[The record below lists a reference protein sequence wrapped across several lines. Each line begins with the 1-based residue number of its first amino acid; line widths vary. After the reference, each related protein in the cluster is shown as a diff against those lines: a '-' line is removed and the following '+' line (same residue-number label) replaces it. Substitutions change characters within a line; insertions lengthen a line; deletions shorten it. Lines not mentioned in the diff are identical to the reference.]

1 MKSTELLSQVR
12 SITLADLDVLNVR
25 FVSLSDQQLKWK
37 SNESSWSIQ
46 EVFAHLNKFA
56 IYYHDTF
63 KKCILKTRF
72 KTPSENFISSPLGR
86 SAWASMKLGNAYNV
100 KRKFKAQRLN
110 NPMFEKSLISGNDTA
125 DLINHLNDLNYIF
138 DLSSTVNIRKVK
150 IPISISKII
159 RFRLGDALLY
169 VVFHNQRH
177 IQQAIN
183 ILNHSK
189 FPKQ

>member
-1 MKSTELLSQVR
+1 MTSTELLTEVR
-12 SITLADLDVLNVR
+12 SITQANLEVLKTR
-25 FVSLSDQQLKWK
+25 FASLSDEQIRWK
-37 SNESSWSIQ
+37 PLENSWNIQ

-56 IYYHDTF
+56 GYYHETF
-63 KKCILKTRF
+63 KKCIQKTRF

-86 SAWASMKLGNAYNV
+86 SAWASMKLGNANNV

-110 NPMFEKSLISGNDTA
+110 NPMFEKSLISGQDTQ
-125 DLINHLNDLNYIF
+125 DLIKHLNELNYIF

-169 VVFHNQRH
+169 VVYHNQRH
-177 IQQAIN
+177 VQQALN
-183 ILNHSK
+183 VLNHPK
-189 FPKQ
+189 FPK